1 VLKFLIAD
9 DHSLIRKGL
18 SIVLH
23 EEFPGAEVSEVT
35 DSSALINK
43 AVDQKWDLIISDIS
57 MPGRSIL
64 ETLRQLKKLLPA
76 TPVLI
81 LSVHP
86 EDQYVVRALKAG
98 ASGYLNKD
106 SRPEELVKAIRQL
119 LQGKKY
125 VSAEGAEKLAASFG
139 DDPNKMPHEKLS
151 EREFDVLK
159 RIASGKTVSEI
170 ASALSLSV
178 NTISTYRA
186 RILEKMGMQNN
197 AELTLYAV
205 ENKLIQ

>member
-1 VLKFLIAD
+1 MTKFLIAD

-18 SIVLH
+18 STLLR

-35 DSSALINK
+35 DTFALIK
-43 AVDQKWDLIISDIS
+43 EAVVQKWDLIISDIS
-57 MPGRSIL
+57 MPGRNIL
-64 ETLRQLKKLLPA
+64 ETLKQLKKMLPA

-98 ASGYLNKD
+98 ASGYLNKE
-106 SRPEELVKAIRQL
+106 SHPEELLKAVRQL

-125 VSAEGAEKLAASFG
+125 ISAEGAEKLAASFG
-139 DDPNKMPHEKLS
+139 DDPNQLPHEKLS

-170 ASALSLSV
+170 AASLSLSV
-178 NTISTYRA
+178 NTISTYRS
-186 RILEKMGMQNN
+186 RILEKMSMGNN

-205 ENKLIQ
+205 ENKLV

>member
-1 VLKFLIAD
+1 VTKFLIAD

-18 SIVLH
+18 STLLR
-23 EEFPGAEVSEVT
+23 EEFPGSEVSEVT
-35 DSSALINK
+35 DSSALLQE
-43 AVDQKWDLIISDIS
+43 AVTEKWDLIISDIS
-57 MPGRSIL
+57 MPGRNIL
-64 ETLRQLKKLLPA
+64 ETLKQLKKVLPN

-98 ASGYLNKD
+98 ASGYLNKE
-106 SRPEELVKAIRQL
+106 SHPEELLKAVRQL

-139 DDPNKMPHEKLS
+139 DDPNQLPHEKLS

-159 RIASGKTVSEI
+159 RLASGKTVSEI
-170 ASALSLSV
+170 ATSLSLSV
-178 NTISTYRA
+178 NTISTYRS
-186 RILEKMGMQNN
+186 RILEKMSMQNN

-205 ENKLIQ
+205 ENKLI

>member
-1 VLKFLIAD
+1 VTKFLIAD

-18 SIVLH
+18 STLLR

-35 DSSALINK
+35 DSFALIK
-43 AVDQKWDLIISDIS
+43 EAVVQKWDLIISDIS
-57 MPGRSIL
+57 MPGRNIL
-64 ETLRQLKKLLPA
+64 ETLKQLKKMLPS

-98 ASGYLNKD
+98 ASGYLNKE
-106 SRPEELVKAIRQL
+106 SHPEELLKAVRQL

-125 VSAEGAEKLAASFG
+125 ISAEGAEKLAASFG
-139 DDPNKMPHEKLS
+139 DDPNQLPHEKLS

-170 ASALSLSV
+170 AASLSLSV
-178 NTISTYRA
+178 NTISTYRS

-205 ENKLIQ
+205 ENKLV

>member
-1 VLKFLIAD
+1 MTRFLIAD

-18 SIVLH
+18 STLLR
-23 EEFPGAEVSEVT
+23 EEYPGAEVGEVT
-35 DSSALINK
+35 DSSELIK
-43 AVDQKWDLIISDIS
+43 EAVAQKWDLIISDIS
-57 MPGRSIL
+57 MPGRNIL
-64 ETLRQLKKLLPA
+64 ETLRELKKILPA

-98 ASGYLNKD
+98 ASGYLNKESHPD
-106 SRPEELVKAIRQL
+106 ELLKAVKQL

-125 VSAEGAEKLAASFG
+125 ISAEGAEKLAASFG
-139 DDPNKMPHEKLS
+139 DDPNQLPHEKLS

-159 RIASGKTVSEI
+159 RIASGKTVSDI
-170 ASALSLSV
+170 ASSLSLSV
-178 NTISTYRA
+178 NTISTYRS
-186 RILEKMGMQNN
+186 RILEKMNMQNN

-205 ENKLIQ
+205 ENKLV

>member
-1 VLKFLIAD
+1 VTKFLIAD

-18 SIVLH
+18 STLLR
-23 EEFPGAEVSEVT
+23 EEFPGAQVSEVT
-35 DSSALINK
+35 DSFALIK
-43 AVDQKWDLIISDIS
+43 EAVVQKWDLIISDIS
-57 MPGRSIL
+57 MPGRNIL
-64 ETLRQLKKLLPA
+64 ETLKQLKKILPA

-98 ASGYLNKD
+98 ASGYLNKE
-106 SRPEELVKAIRQL
+106 SHPEELLKAVRQL

-125 VSAEGAEKLAASFG
+125 ISAEGAEKLAASFG
-139 DDPNKMPHEKLS
+139 NDPNQLPHEKLS

-170 ASALSLSV
+170 AASLSLSV
-178 NTISTYRA
+178 NTISTYRS
-186 RILEKMGMQNN
+186 RILEKMGMGNN

-205 ENKLIQ
+205 ENKLV

>member
-1 VLKFLIAD
+1 MLKFLIAD

-18 SIVLH
+18 SIVLR
-23 EEFPGAEVSEVT
+23 EEFPGSEVSEVT

-98 ASGYLNKD
+98 ASRYLNKE
-106 SRPEELVKAIRQL
+106 SRPEELVKAIKQL
-119 LQGKKY
+119 LNGKKY

-186 RILEKMGMQNN
+186 RILEKMSMQNN

-205 ENKLIQ
+205 ENKLI

>member
-1 VLKFLIAD
+1 MKFLIAD
-9 DHSLIRKGL
+9 DHSLIRRGL
-18 SIVLH
+18 STVLR

-35 DSSALINK
+35 DSFALINK

-64 ETLRQLKKLLPA
+64 ETLRQLKKLLPS

-106 SRPEELVKAIRQL
+106 SHPQELIKAVRQL
-119 LQGKKY
+119 LLGKKY
-125 VSAEGAEKLAASFG
+125 ISPEGAEKLAASFG

-159 RIASGKTVSEI
+159 RLASGKTVSEI
-170 ASALSLSV
+170 ATSLSLSV

-186 RILEKMGMQNN
+186 RILEKMSMQNN

-205 ENKLIQ
+205 ENKLI

>member
-1 VLKFLIAD
+1 MTKFLIAD

-18 SIVLH
+18 STLLR

-35 DSSALINK
+35 DSFSLIK
-43 AVDQKWDLIISDIS
+43 EAVVKKWDLIISDIS
-57 MPGRSIL
+57 MPGRNIL

-98 ASGYLNKD
+98 ASGYLNKESHPD
-106 SRPEELVKAIRQL
+106 ELLKAVKQL

-125 VSAEGAEKLAASFG
+125 ISAEGAEKLAAAFG
-139 DDPNKMPHEKLS
+139 DDPNQLPHEKLS

-159 RIASGKTVSEI
+159 RLASGKTVSDI
-170 ASALSLSV
+170 ATSLSLSV
-178 NTISTYRA
+178 NTISTYRS
-186 RILEKMGMQNN
+186 RILEKMNMQNN

-205 ENKLIQ
+205 ENKLI

>member
-1 VLKFLIAD
+1 MLKFLIAD

-18 SIVLH
+18 SIVLR
-23 EEFPGAEVSEVT
+23 EEFPGSEVSEVT

-98 ASGYLNKD
+98 ASGYLNNE
-106 SRPEELVKAIRQL
+106 SRPEELVKAIKQL
-119 LQGKKY
+119 LNGKKY

-186 RILEKMGMQNN
+186 RILEKMSMQNN

-205 ENKLIQ
+205 ENKLI

>member
-1 VLKFLIAD
+1 MTKFLIAD

-18 SIVLH
+18 STLLR
-23 EEFPGAEVSEVT
+23 EEFPGAEVCEVN
-35 DSSALINK
+35 DSSALLNE
-43 AVDQKWDLIISDIS
+43 AVVQKWDLIISDIS
-57 MPGRSIL
+57 MPGRNIL
-64 ETLRQLKKLLPA
+64 ETLRQLKKILPA

-98 ASGYLNKD
+98 ASGYLNKESHPD
-106 SRPEELVKAIRQL
+106 ELIKAVRQL

-125 VSAEGAEKLAASFG
+125 VSAEGAEKLAAAFG
-139 DDPNKMPHEKLS
+139 DDPNQLPHEKLS

-170 ASALSLSV
+170 AASLSLSV
-178 NTISTYRA
+178 NTISTYRS
-186 RILEKMGMQNN
+186 RILEKMDMQNN
-197 AELTLYAV
+197 AELTVYAI
-205 ENKLIQ
+205 ENKLI

>member
-1 VLKFLIAD
+1 VTKFLIAD

-18 SIVLH
+18 STLLR

-35 DSSALINK
+35 DSFSLVKEAGVK
-43 AVDQKWDLIISDIS
+43 KWDLIISDIS
-57 MPGRSIL
+57 MPGRNIL

-98 ASGYLNKD
+98 ASGYLNKESHPD
-106 SRPEELVKAIRQL
+106 ELLKAVKQL

-125 VSAEGAEKLAASFG
+125 ITAEGAEKLAAAFG
-139 DDPNKMPHEKLS
+139 DDPNQLPHEKLS

-159 RIASGKTVSEI
+159 RLASGKTVSDI
-170 ASALSLSV
+170 ATILSLSV
-178 NTISTYRA
+178 NTISTYRS
-186 RILEKMGMQNN
+186 RILEKMNMQNN

-205 ENKLIQ
+205 ENKLI

>member
-1 VLKFLIAD
+1 MIKFLIAD

-18 SIVLH
+18 STVLR

-35 DSSALINK
+35 DSSALVNK
-43 AVDQKWDLIISDIS
+43 AVEQKWDLIISDIS

-64 ETLRQLKKLLPA
+64 ETLRQLKKILPE

-98 ASGYLNKD
+98 TSGYLNKE
-106 SRPEELVKAIRQL
+106 SRPEELVKAIKQL
-119 LQGKKY
+119 LQGKRY
-125 VSAEGAEKLAASFG
+125 ISAEGAERLAASFG
-139 DDPNKMPHEKLS
+139 DDPNKLPHEKLS

-170 ASALSLSV
+170 AAALSLSV
-178 NTISTYRA
+178 NTISTYRS
-186 RILEKMGMQNN
+186 RILEKMNMQNN
-197 AELTLYAV
+197 AELTLYAI
-205 ENKLIQ
+205 ENKLL

>member
-1 VLKFLIAD
+1 MLKFLIAD

-18 SIVLH
+18 SIVLR

-35 DSSALINK
+35 DSSALVNK

-98 ASGYLNKD
+98 ASGYLNKE
-106 SRPEELVKAIRQL
+106 SRPEELVKAIKQL

-159 RIASGKTVSEI
+159 RLASGKTVSDI
-170 ASALSLSV
+170 AAALSLSV

-186 RILEKMGMQNN
+186 RILEKMNMQNN

-205 ENKLIQ
+205 ENKLI

>member
-1 VLKFLIAD
+1 VTKFLIAD

-18 SIVLH
+18 STLLR

-35 DSSALINK
+35 DSSALLHE
-43 AVDQKWDLIISDIS
+43 AVAAKWDLIISDIS
-57 MPGRSIL
+57 MPGRNIL
-64 ETLRQLKKLLPA
+64 ETLKQLKKILPN

-98 ASGYLNKD
+98 ASGYLDKE
-106 SRPEELVKAIRQL
+106 SHPEELLKAVRQL

-139 DDPNKMPHEKLS
+139 DDPNQLPHEKLS

-159 RIASGKTVSEI
+159 RLASGKTVSEI
-170 ASALSLSV
+170 ATLLSLSV
-178 NTISTYRA
+178 NTISTYRS
-186 RILEKMGMQNN
+186 RILEKMSMQNN

-205 ENKLIQ
+205 ENKLI

>member
-18 SIVLH
+18 SIVLR

-35 DSSALINK
+35 DSSALVNK

-98 ASGYLNKD
+98 ASGYLNKE
-106 SRPEELVKAIRQL
+106 SRPEELVKAIKQL

-159 RIASGKTVSEI
+159 RLASGKTVSDI
-170 ASALSLSV
+170 AAALSLSV

-186 RILEKMGMQNN
+186 RILEKMNMQNN

-205 ENKLIQ
+205 ENKLI

>member
-1 VLKFLIAD
+1 MLKFLIAD

-18 SIVLH
+18 SIVLR
-23 EEFPGAEVSEVT
+23 EEFPGSEVSEVT

-98 ASGYLNKD
+98 ASGYLNKE
-106 SRPEELVKAIRQL
+106 SRPEELVKAIKQL

-178 NTISTYRA
+178 NTISTYRS
-186 RILEKMGMQNN
+186 RILEKMSMQNN

-205 ENKLIQ
+205 ENKLI

>member
-1 VLKFLIAD
+1 MTKFLIAD

-18 SIVLH
+18 STLLR
-23 EEFPGAEVSEVT
+23 EEFPGAEISEVT
-35 DSSALINK
+35 DSFALIK
-43 AVDQKWDLIISDIS
+43 EAVVKKWDLIISDIS
-57 MPGRSIL
+57 MPGRNIL

-98 ASGYLNKD
+98 ASGYLNKESHPD
-106 SRPEELVKAIRQL
+106 ELLKAVKQL

-125 VSAEGAEKLAASFG
+125 ISAEGAEKLAASLG
-139 DDPNKMPHEKLS
+139 DDPNQLPHEKLS

-170 ASALSLSV
+170 AASLSLSV
-178 NTISTYRA
+178 NTISTYRS

-205 ENKLIQ
+205 ENKLI

>member
-18 SIVLH
+18 SIVLR

-98 ASGYLNKD
+98 ASGYLNKE

-186 RILEKMGMQNN
+186 RILEKMNMQNN

-205 ENKLIQ
+205 ENKLI

>member
-1 VLKFLIAD
+1 MTKFLIAD

-18 SIVLH
+18 STLLR

-35 DSSALINK
+35 DSFALIK
-43 AVDQKWDLIISDIS
+43 EAVVQKWDLIISDIS
-57 MPGRSIL
+57 MPGRNIL
-64 ETLRQLKKLLPA
+64 ETLKQLKKMLPS

-98 ASGYLNKD
+98 ASGYLNKE
-106 SRPEELVKAIRQL
+106 SHPEELLKAVRQL

-125 VSAEGAEKLAASFG
+125 ISAEGAEKLAASFG
-139 DDPNKMPHEKLS
+139 DDPNQLPHEKLS

-170 ASALSLSV
+170 AASLSLSV
-178 NTISTYRA
+178 NTISTYRS

-205 ENKLIQ
+205 ENKLV

>member
-1 VLKFLIAD
+1 VTKFLIAD

-18 SIVLH
+18 STLLR
-23 EEFPGAEVSEVT
+23 EEFPGSEVSEVT
-35 DSSALINK
+35 DSSALLQE
-43 AVDQKWDLIISDIS
+43 AVTEKWDLIISDIS
-57 MPGRSIL
+57 MPGRNIL
-64 ETLRQLKKLLPA
+64 ETLKQLKKILPN

-98 ASGYLNKD
+98 ASGYLNKESHPD
-106 SRPEELVKAIRQL
+106 ELLKAVKQL

-139 DDPNKMPHEKLS
+139 DDPNQLPHEKLS

-159 RIASGKTVSEI
+159 RLASGKTVSEI
-170 ASALSLSV
+170 ATTLSLSV
-178 NTISTYRA
+178 NTISTYRS
-186 RILEKMGMQNN
+186 RILDKMSMQNN

-205 ENKLIQ
+205 ENKLI

>member
-1 VLKFLIAD
+1 VTKFLIAD

-18 SIVLH
+18 STLLR

-35 DSSALINK
+35 DSSALLQE
-43 AVDQKWDLIISDIS
+43 AVAEKWDLIISDIS
-57 MPGRSIL
+57 MPGRNIL
-64 ETLRQLKKLLPA
+64 ETLKQLKKILPN

-98 ASGYLNKD
+98 ASGYLNKESHPD
-106 SRPEELVKAIRQL
+106 ELLKAVRQL

-139 DDPNKMPHEKLS
+139 DDPNQLPHEKLS

-159 RIASGKTVSEI
+159 RLASGKTVSEI
-170 ASALSLSV
+170 ATSLSLSV
-178 NTISTYRA
+178 NTISTYRS
-186 RILEKMGMQNN
+186 RILEKMSMQNN

-205 ENKLIQ
+205 ENKLI

>member
-18 SIVLH
+18 SIVLS
-23 EEFPGAEVSEVT
+23 EEFPGAEVSEVS
-35 DSSALINK
+35 DSSSLVNK

-98 ASGYLNKD
+98 ASGYLNKE

-125 VSAEGAEKLAASFG
+125 ISAEGAEKLAASFG

-170 ASALSLSV
+170 AAALSLSV
-178 NTISTYRA
+178 NTISTYRS

-205 ENKLIQ
+205 ENKLI

>member
-1 VLKFLIAD
+1 VTKFLIAD

-18 SIVLH
+18 TTLLQ
-23 EEFPGAEVSEVT
+23 EEFPGAEIGEVT
-35 DSSALINK
+35 DSAALIGK
-43 AVDQKWDLIISDIS
+43 AAEERWDLIISDIS

-86 EDQYVVRALKAG
+86 EDQYIVRALKAG
-98 ASGYLNKD
+98 ASGYLNKE
-106 SRPEELVKAIRQL
+106 SRPEELVKAIKQL

-125 VSAEGAEKLAASFG
+125 ISAEGAEKLAASFG
-139 DDPNKMPHEKLS
+139 DDPLQLPHEKLS

-159 RIASGKTVSEI
+159 RIASGKTVSDI
-170 ASALSLSV
+170 ASELSLSV
-178 NTISTYRA
+178 NTISTYRS
-186 RILEKMGMQNN
+186 RILEKMHLQNN
-197 AELTLYAV
+197 AELTLYV
-205 ENKLIQ
+205 IENRLS

>member
-1 VLKFLIAD
+1 VIKFLIAD

-18 SIVLH
+18 STILQ
-23 EEFPGAEVSEVT
+23 EEFPGAQVSEVT

-43 AVDQKWDLIISDIS
+43 AVEEKWDLIISDIS

-64 ETLRQLKKLLPA
+64 ETLRQLKKILPE

-98 ASGYLNKD
+98 ASGYLNKE
-106 SRPEELVKAIRQL
+106 SRPEELVKAIKQL
-119 LQGKKY
+119 LLGKRY
-125 VSAEGAEKLAASFG
+125 ISAEGAEKLAASFG
-139 DDPNKMPHEKLS
+139 DDPNKLPHEKLS

-170 ASALSLSV
+170 AAALSLSV
-178 NTISTYRA
+178 NTISTYRS
-186 RILEKMGMQNN
+186 RILEKMNMQNN

-205 ENKLIQ
+205 ENKLI

>member
-18 SIVLH
+18 SIVLR
-23 EEFPGAEVSEVT
+23 EEFPGSEVSEVT

-98 ASGYLNKD
+98 ASRYLNKE
-106 SRPEELVKAIRQL
+106 SRPEELVKAIKQL
-119 LQGKKY
+119 LNGKKY

-186 RILEKMGMQNN
+186 RILEKMSMQNN

-205 ENKLIQ
+205 ENKLI

>member
-1 VLKFLIAD
+1 VTKFLIAD

-18 SIVLH
+18 STLLR

-35 DSSALINK
+35 DSSALLQE
-43 AVDQKWDLIISDIS
+43 AVAEKWDLIISDIS
-57 MPGRSIL
+57 MPGRNIL
-64 ETLRQLKKLLPA
+64 ETLKQLKKMLPN

-98 ASGYLNKD
+98 ASGYLNKE
-106 SRPEELVKAIRQL
+106 SHPEELLKAVRQL

-139 DDPNKMPHEKLS
+139 ADPNQLPHEKLS

-159 RIASGKTVSEI
+159 RLASGKTVSEI
-170 ASALSLSV
+170 ATSLSLSV
-178 NTISTYRA
+178 NTISTYRS
-186 RILEKMGMQNN
+186 RILEKMSMQNN

-205 ENKLIQ
+205 ENKLI

>member
-1 VLKFLIAD
+1 VTKFLIAD

-18 SIVLH
+18 STLLR

-35 DSSALINK
+35 DSSALLQE
-43 AVDQKWDLIISDIS
+43 AVAEKWDLIISDIS
-57 MPGRSIL
+57 MPGRNIL
-64 ETLRQLKKLLPA
+64 ETLKQLKKILPN

-98 ASGYLNKD
+98 ASGYLNKE
-106 SRPEELVKAIRQL
+106 SHPEELLKAVRQL

-125 VSAEGAEKLAASFG
+125 VSAEGAEKLAAAFG
-139 DDPNKMPHEKLS
+139 DDPNQLPHEKLS

-159 RIASGKTVSEI
+159 RLASGKTVSEI
-170 ASALSLSV
+170 ATSLSLSV
-178 NTISTYRA
+178 NTISTYRS
-186 RILEKMGMQNN
+186 RILEKMSMQNN

-205 ENKLIQ
+205 ENKLI

>member
-1 VLKFLIAD
+1 MLKFLIAD

-18 SIVLH
+18 SIVLR
-23 EEFPGAEVSEVT
+23 EEFPGSEVSEVT

-98 ASGYLNKD
+98 ASGYLNKE
-106 SRPEELVKAIRQL
+106 SRPEELVKAIKQL
-119 LQGKKY
+119 LNGKKY

-186 RILEKMGMQNN
+186 RILEKMSMQNN

-205 ENKLIQ
+205 ENKLI

>member
-1 VLKFLIAD
+1 MTKFLIAD

-18 SIVLH
+18 STLLR
-23 EEFPGAEVSEVT
+23 EEFPGSEVSEVT
-35 DSSALINK
+35 DSSALLQE
-43 AVDQKWDLIISDIS
+43 AVSEKWDLIISDIS
-57 MPGRSIL
+57 MPGRNIL
-64 ETLRQLKKLLPA
+64 ETLKQLKKMLPN

-98 ASGYLNKD
+98 ASGYLNKE
-106 SRPEELVKAIRQL
+106 SHPEELLKAVRQL

-139 DDPNKMPHEKLS
+139 DDPNQLPHEKLS

-159 RIASGKTVSEI
+159 RLASGKTVSEI
-170 ASALSLSV
+170 ATSLSLSV
-178 NTISTYRA
+178 NTISTYRS
-186 RILEKMGMQNN
+186 RILEKMSMQNN

-205 ENKLIQ
+205 ENKLI

>member
-1 VLKFLIAD
+1 VTKFLIAD

-18 SIVLH
+18 SALLR
-23 EEFPGAEVSEVT
+23 EEFPGAEVTEVT
-35 DSSALINK
+35 DSASLINE
-43 AVDQKWDLIISDIS
+43 AVVKKWDLIISDIS
-57 MPGRSIL
+57 MPGRNIL
-64 ETLRQLKKLLPA
+64 ETLRQLKKLLPS

-98 ASGYLNKD
+98 ASGYLNKESHPD
-106 SRPEELVKAIRQL
+106 ELLKAVKQL

-125 VSAEGAEKLAASFG
+125 ISAEGAEKLAAAFG
-139 DDPNKMPHEKLS
+139 DDPNQLPHEKLS

-159 RIASGKTVSEI
+159 RLASGKTVSDI
-170 ASALSLSV
+170 ANTLSLSV
-178 NTISTYRA
+178 NTISTYRS
-186 RILEKMGMQNN
+186 RILEKMSLQNN

-205 ENKLIQ
+205 ENKLI

>member
-1 VLKFLIAD
+1 MKFLIAD
-9 DHSLIRKGL
+9 DHSLIRRGL
-18 SIVLH
+18 TTVLR
-23 EEFPGAEVSEVT
+23 EEFPGAEVAEVT
-35 DSSALINK
+35 DSFALINK

-106 SRPEELVKAIRQL
+106 SHPHELIKAVRQL
-119 LQGKKY
+119 LLGKKY
-125 VSAEGAEKLAASFG
+125 ITPEGAEKLAASFG

-159 RIASGKTVSEI
+159 RLASGKTVSDI
-170 ASALSLSV
+170 ATSLSLSV
-178 NTISTYRA
+178 NTISTYRS
-186 RILEKMGMQNN
+186 RILEKMNMQNN

-205 ENKLIQ
+205 ENKLI

>member
-1 VLKFLIAD
+1 MLKFLIAD

-18 SIVLH
+18 SIVLR
-23 EEFPGAEVSEVT
+23 EEFPGSEVSEVT

-98 ASGYLNKD
+98 ASGYLNKE
-106 SRPEELVKAIRQL
+106 SRPEELVKAIKQL
-119 LQGKKY
+119 LNGKKY

-139 DDPNKMPHEKLS
+139 DDPNKMPHEKS
-151 EREFDVLK
+151 SND
-159 RIASGKTVSEI
+159 
-170 ASALSLSV
+170 
-178 NTISTYRA
+178 
-186 RILEKMGMQNN
+186 
-197 AELTLYAV
+197 
-205 ENKLIQ
+205 

>member
-18 SIVLH
+18 SIVLR
-23 EEFPGAEVSEVT
+23 EEFPGSEVSEVT

-98 ASGYLNKD
+98 ASGYLNKE
-106 SRPEELVKAIRQL
+106 SRPEELVKAIKQL
-119 LQGKKY
+119 LNGKKY

-186 RILEKMGMQNN
+186 RILEKMSMQNN

-205 ENKLIQ
+205 ENKLI

>member
-1 VLKFLIAD
+1 VTKFLIAD

-18 SIVLH
+18 STLLR

-35 DSSALINK
+35 DSNDLIK
-43 AVDQKWDLIISDIS
+43 EAVVKKWDLIISDIS
-57 MPGRSIL
+57 MPGRNIL
-64 ETLRQLKKLLPA
+64 ETLKQLKKILPA

-98 ASGYLNKD
+98 ASGYLNKE
-106 SRPEELVKAIRQL
+106 SHPEELLKAVRQL
-119 LQGKKY
+119 LLGKKY

-139 DDPNKMPHEKLS
+139 DDPNQLPHEKLS

-159 RIASGKTVSEI
+159 RLASGKTVSEI
-170 ASALSLSV
+170 ASTLALSV
-178 NTISTYRA
+178 NTISTYRS
-186 RILEKMGMQNN
+186 RILEKMNMQNN

-205 ENKLIQ
+205 ENKLI

>member
-1 VLKFLIAD
+1 MSKFLIAD

-18 SIVLH
+18 STLLR
-23 EEFPGAEVSEVT
+23 EEFPGAEVCEVI
-35 DSSALINK
+35 DSSALIK
-43 AVDQKWDLIISDIS
+43 EAVAQKWDLIISDIS
-57 MPGRSIL
+57 MPGRNIL
-64 ETLRQLKKLLPA
+64 ETLRQLKKMLPN

-98 ASGYLNKD
+98 ASGYLNKESHPD
-106 SRPEELVKAIRQL
+106 ELLKAVRQL
-119 LQGKKY
+119 MLGKKY

-139 DDPNKMPHEKLS
+139 DDPNQLPHEKLS

-159 RIASGKTVSEI
+159 RLASGKTVSEI
-170 ASALSLSV
+170 ATSLSLSV
-178 NTISTYRA
+178 NTISTYRS
-186 RILEKMGMQNN
+186 RILEKMSMQNN

-205 ENKLIQ
+205 ENKLI